1 MTALTLPWTSPDRGT
16 VLRGIAAG
24 AVWGIAVATALLG
37 LSLYRCGGIC
47 LGQIVETAALS
58 VAVGIVTIGPLALFR
73 REAHRLLWSWPGLTS
88 QVGYTRLA

>member
-1 MTALTLPWTSPDRGT
+1 MTTLALHCPKLDRAT

-24 AVWGIAVATALLG
+24 AAWGATVAAALLG

-58 VAVGIVTIGPLALFR
+58 VLAGIGAIGPVAVLR
-73 REAHRLLWSWPGLTS
+73 REDTS
-88 QVGYTRLA
+88 PLQ